1 MILHTV
7 HTKAVVALQG
17 EEIGFFVRIKAN
29 VALGSPHCHWNQSEK
44 LFDFNWSRDYRKR
57 GEIVTKVIIKQIV
70 VKTASSK
77 RSVVKLIENFVGVH
91 NMLIISRIH

>member
-29 VALGSPHCHWNQSEK
+29 IALGSPHCNWNHSDK
-44 LFDFNWSRDYRKR
+44 LFDFIWSRDYWKR
-57 GEIVTKVIIKQIV
+57 GEIVIKVIIKKIA
-70 VKTASSK
+70 VKIAL
-77 RSVVKLIENFVGVH
+77 RSVDKSL
-91 NMLIISRIH
+91 